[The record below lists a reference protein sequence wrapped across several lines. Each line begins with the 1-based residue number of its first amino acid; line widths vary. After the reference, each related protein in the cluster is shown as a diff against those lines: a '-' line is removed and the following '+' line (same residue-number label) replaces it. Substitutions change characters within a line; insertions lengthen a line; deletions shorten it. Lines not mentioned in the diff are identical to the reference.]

1 MEASFWHDKWARG
14 EIAFHQQQ
22 ANPFLVSHV
31 DELKLAK
38 GDCVFLPLC
47 GKTLDI
53 AWMLERGYRVAGA
66 ELSETAVNELFQSL
80 GLQPQITEIDTLLH
94 YSGPDIDIYVG
105 NIFDLTAEML
115 GAVNAIYDRAA
126 LVALPAETRK
136 QYAAHLMDIT
146 KVAAQLVITYEYDQ
160 SLIDGPPFSI
170 SERELKQHYGAA
182 YSLTALETREVEG
195 GMKGKAASTET
206 AWLLQKK

>member
-1 MEASFWHDKWARG
+1 MEANFWHDKWARG
-14 EIAFHQQQ
+14 EIAFHQKQ
-22 ANPFLVSHV
+22 ANPFLVAHV

-38 GDCVFLPLC
+38 GDRVFLPLC

-53 AWMLERGYRVAGA
+53 AWLLGCGYKVAGA
-66 ELSETAVNELFQSL
+66 ELSQIAVDELFQSL
-80 GLQPQITEIDTLLH
+80 GLQPQVTEIGPLLH
-94 YSGPDIDIYVG
+94 YSGPGIELFVG
-105 NIFDLTAEML
+105 DIFDLDAATL

-136 QYAAHLMDIT
+136 QYAAHLMNVT
-146 KVAAQLVITYEYDQ
+146 AAAQQLVITYEYDQ
-160 SLIDGPPFSI
+160 SLIDGPPFSVSKGEI
-170 SERELKQHYGAA
+170 EQHYGAT
-182 YSLTALETREVEG
+182 YSLTALETQEVEG